1 MANKVTD
8 TSSLKPKELEA
19 VYAISN
25 VVTETID
32 IDEALDQITKIAR
45 KVLIFDSAVIY
56 LLEEG
61 KEGEEIEAFFARAIG
76 RGRASA
82 EDLKWG
88 DMAALATID
97 MGDVYIQESEIIQ
110 GEDRLDQDFYLGLP
124 MIVGGNITGALVLI
138 RFGGPQYTDEQI
150 LLAKFIT
157 SHVSQLFEHKRLV
170 ERIANLEAERRL
182 TRLQDDFIA
191 MVSHELNTPLGFIK
205 GYTTTLLR
213 KDTDWDPETR
223 NEFLRII
230 DEEADRLN
238 ELIEN
243 LLDSYRLKS
252 GTLEMKI
259 KPTKIN
265 SLFQSILDRINTT
278 DINLDIKISIT
289 PSDLV
294 VLCDAKRL
302 TQVINNLINNAS
314 KYAPNSILTI
324 TAKPNGKKIQINVS
338 DTGPGI
344 SEKHLEHLFKR
355 FYRVP
360 ERSAGVRGTGLGL
373 YICQQIIEAHE
384 GEISVSSTIN
394 QGTTFHILLPAP
406 STPKNQKE
414 VKIDGKDSNGR

>member
-1 MANKVTD
+1 MTNKATE
-8 TSSLKPKELEA
+8 TSSLKPRELEA

-25 VVTETID
+25 VVTEAID
-32 IDEALDQITKIAR
+32 IDESLNQITQIAR
-45 KVLIFDSAVIY
+45 EVLIFDSAVIY

-61 KEGEEIEAFFARAIG
+61 KEGEIDVFFARAIG

-97 MGDVYIQESEIIQ
+97 YGDVYIQESEIIP

-124 MIVGGNITGALVLI
+124 MIVGGNITGALVFI
-138 RFGGPQYTDEQI
+138 RFGGPQYTDDQI

-170 ERIANLEAERRL
+170 ERIANLEADRRL
-182 TRLQDDFIA
+182 SQLQDDFIA

-213 KDTDWDPETR
+213 QDTEWDQETR
-223 NEFLRII
+223 NEFLNII
-230 DEEADRLN
+230 DEESDRLH

-259 KPTKIN
+259 KPTIIN
-265 SLFQSILDRINTT
+265 TLFQSILDRLNTT
-278 DINLDIKISIT
+278 EINLEIQISIN
-289 PSDLV
+289 PSDLEV
-294 VLCDAKRL
+294 MCDAKRL
-302 TQVINNLINNAS
+302 TQVIDNLINNAS
-314 KYAPNSILTI
+314 KYAPNSSLTI
-324 TAKPNGKKIQINVS
+324 NVISKGKNIHIS
-338 DTGPGI
+338 LTDTGPGI
-344 SEKHLEHLFKR
+344 PENHLEHLFNR

-373 YICQQIIEAHE
+373 YICQQIIHAHD
-384 GEISVSSTIN
+384 GEISVESTLN

-406 STPKNQKE
+406 LVPINEKE
-414 VKIDGKDSNGR
+414 VKQDGKDSYS